1 MGKYLLHGMV
11 CGSSTYLPQC
21 RVAQIAKREQ
31 RLSAFQLPVLPTVLS
46 YPQSAR
52 EFECLKRGVAPILRG
67 RIRSYAG
74 IFLGVIEPP
83 LPDQ

>member
-11 CGSSTYLPQC
+11 CGSSTYLTQC

-52 EFECLKRGVAPILRG
+52 EFECLKKGRGFNLKREDSVVCG
-67 RIRSYAG
+67 YFSRSDRTP
-74 IFLGVIEPP
+74 FT
-83 LPDQ
+83 